1 MLQNDLAQNTGYR
14 SPSRLHYILV
24 QIMLYNLALNFAFFV
39 QKYNNI
45 IVYLLDGDC
54 NTGYQSGR

>member
-14 SPSRLHYILV
+14 SPWRLHYILV